1 MFPARFLKLAAVALL
16 LSGCGESVSRDFPSR
31 ILVVG
36 DSMLATHRMSDLAV
50 ADHIEKSLSE
60 PVVDRSVIGARFF
73 YPLPISGS
81 AGLNIT
87 KQYVPGD
94 WDWVIVNGGGND
106 LWLGCGCMLCEG
118 KLDRLISQDGRK
130 GRIPGFLSEI
140 RQTGARV
147 VYVGYLRSPGLGSLI
162 EHCRDEGAELEARVA
177 RLARL
182 DAGVHYL
189 SLQDLVPEGDS
200 SYHAVDMIHPSVK
213 GSSAIAERLAALIR
227 SGQYPPR

>member
-1 MFPARFLKLAAVALL
+1 MFLARLFKLAAAALL

-50 ADHIEKSLSE
+50 ADHIEESLSE

-81 AGLNIT
+81 AGLSIT

-118 KLDRLISQDGRK
+118 KLDRLISRDGRK

-140 RQTGARV
+140 RQTGAQV

-177 RLARL
+177 RLAQL

-189 SLQDLVPEGDS
+189 SLQDLVPDGDS

-227 SGQYPPR
+227 SGQYPPE